1 MKISTKKLAT
11 LSVAVAV
18 AMILSFIESRLPTF
32 IPIPGVKLG
41 LANVAV
47 IFALYKLGES
57 SAVIVSLVR
66 VVLSAL
72 LFGSAVSMLYSLAG
86 AALSLAVMIFLKRI
100 VKMHT
105 VGVSIAG
112 GVFHNAGQIAVASI
126 IMETAVIIYYL
137 PFLIL
142 SGTVAGVAIGIASS
156 QLIKRI
162 KI

>member
-66 VVLSAL
+66 VALSAL